1 MFRFHFCIVVLR
13 HDGPKFANAFG
24 VSPRAVSEKGLLSV
38 KEIPVYAK
46 AGDGN

>member
-1 MFRFHFCIVVLR
+1 MFPIIFCLVVPR

-24 VSPRAVSEKGLLSV
+24 VSRRAVSEKGLLSV